1 MRRALVAIALT
12 GSLLAST
19 GGRPVFFDQLWSV
32 LSSIW
37 DSAGC
42 GWDPDGFCAPT
53 AQVDEGCSWDPNGA
67 CDPIPRPDA
76 GCEWDPN
83 GCPNGS

>member
-19 GGRPVFFDQLWSV
+19 GGRPVLFDQLWSF

-42 GWDPDGFCAPT
+42 GWDPDG
-53 AQVDEGCSWDPNGA
+53 QCSP
-67 CDPIPRPDA
+67 PPQSDA

-83 GCPNGS
+83 GQCGPPPQTDEGCGWDPDGCPKGS